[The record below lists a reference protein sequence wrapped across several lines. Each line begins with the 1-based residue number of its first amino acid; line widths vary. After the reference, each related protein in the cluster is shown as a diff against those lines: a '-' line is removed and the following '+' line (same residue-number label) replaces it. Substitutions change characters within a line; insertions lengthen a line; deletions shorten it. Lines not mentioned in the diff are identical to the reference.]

1 MSLLDLEKN
10 PDKPKKTSK
19 LFGFLDKIKK
29 QLHKNTTEISQN
41 QPPKPQIEI
50 QRDWDMEYEH
60 IFDDWQWL
68 ITIKQSDTG
77 QELWKL
83 KYKLRHDS
91 IEINIIISYRAWT
104 WTKLVQKLV
113 EVSRLK
119 WKNGV
124 LTAVA
129 TPFMISDKPSHRR
142 ENTNLRF
149 YYKMWF
155 RAKDEKI
162 HQEIMKYL
170 DNWEEIPISL
180 NINTELTYDP
190 N

>member
-1 MSLLDLEKN
+1 MQGIEIKN
-10 PDKPKKTSK
+10 LNSSTKANRISTI
-19 LFGFLDKIKK
+19 LQKIKK
-29 QLHKNTTEISQN
+29 QLHKNTTEFSQN
-41 QPPKPQIEI
+41 QPPKPQIET
-50 QRDWDMEYEH
+50 QRGWGIEYEH
-60 IFDDWQWL
+60 TFDDWQWS

-83 KYKLRHDS
+83 KYKLRHDA

-113 EVSRLK
+113 EVSRSK

-129 TPFMISDKPSHRR
+129 TPFMIPDKPSHRR

-180 NINTELTYDP
+180 NINTELIYIP
-190 N
+190 K

>member
-1 MSLLDLEKN
+1 MQGIETKN
-10 PDKPKKTSK
+10 LNSSTKANRISTI
-19 LFGFLDKIKK
+19 LQKIKK

-41 QPPKPQIEI
+41 QPPKLQIET
-50 QRDWDMEYEH
+50 QRDWSMEYEH
-60 IFDDWQWL
+60 TFDDWHWS
-68 ITIKQSDTG
+68 ITIKQIDTG

-83 KYKLRHDS
+83 KYKLRHDA
-91 IEINIIISYRAWT
+91 IEINIIISYMAWT

-113 EVSRLK
+113 EVSRSK

-129 TPFMISDKPSHRR
+129 TPFMISDKPSHRK
-142 ENTNLRF
+142 ENTNLGF

-170 DNWEEIPISL
+170 DKWEKIPISL
-180 NINTELTYDP
+180 NINTDLIYIP
-190 N
+190 K